1 MVKKNTLSSLDHL
14 KDLSIAP
21 GAVFIGP
28 WDGIDHEKYLIV
40 AAVNPERILVCSV
53 MINSQVNHYIM
64 NRPKMLA
71 GQLKLKVTDY
81 DFLKHDSF
89 ANCAQPIKA
98 SFEHFMK
105 ESVRYCGLLNEAD
118 LAIVRQLIL
127 ASGMLTIDDIRQFF
141 GEEANESTDMA

>member
-1 MVKKNTLSSLDHL
+1 MVKKNTLSALDRL

-21 GAVFIGP
+21 GSVFIGP
-28 WDGIDHEKYLIV
+28 WEGIDHEKFLIV
-40 AAVNPERILVCSV
+40 AAVNPEKILVCSV
-53 MINSQVNHYIM
+53 IINSQVNRYIQ

-71 GQLKLKVTDY
+71 GQLKLREADY

-105 ESVRYCGLLNEAD
+105 EDVRYCGILNETD
-118 LAIVRQLIL
+118 LTKVKQQIL
-127 ASGMLTIDDIRQFF
+127 ASGMLTTDEICQFF
-141 GEEANESTDMA
+141 GEDAASV

>member
-40 AAVNPERILVCSV
+40 AAVNPERILVS
-53 MINSQVNHYIM
+53 
-64 NRPKMLA
+64 
-71 GQLKLKVTDY
+71 
-81 DFLKHDSF
+81 
-89 ANCAQPIKA
+89 
-98 SFEHFMK
+98 
-105 ESVRYCGLLNEAD
+105 
-118 LAIVRQLIL
+118 
-127 ASGMLTIDDIRQFF
+127 IDDIRQFF

>member
-1 MVKKNTLSSLDHL
+1 MIAMVKKNTLSALDRL

-21 GAVFIGP
+21 GSVFIGP
-28 WDGIDHEKYLIV
+28 WEGIDHEKFLIV
-40 AAVNPERILVCSV
+40 AAVNPEKILVCSV
-53 MINSQVNHYIM
+53 IINSQVNRYIQ

-71 GQLKLKVTDY
+71 GQLKLREADY

-105 ESVRYCGLLNEAD
+105 EDVRYCGILNETD
-118 LAIVRQLIL
+118 LTKVKQQIL
-127 ASGMLTIDDIRQFF
+127 ASGMLTTDEICQFF
-141 GEEANESTDMA
+141 GEDAASV